1 MVPFILG
8 FLGGGVF
15 LTLFFRVN
23 PKLAVKFFKLTD
35 KIEKFIEDK
44 TGKDI

>member
-1 MVPFILG
+1 MLSFLIG
-8 FLGGGVF
+8 FLTGGVF

-23 PKLAVKFFKLTD
+23 PKWAVKFFNLTD
-35 KIEKFIEDK
+35 KLEKFIEDK